1 MTENLQFIYEKEY
14 WFVSAFVNS
23 NKIDLKEKVN
33 QIKKLA
39 EEKIPLISEQ
49 DLGKI
54 KWNKE
59 WVKSVIELA
68 KNISI
73 LSVEWVTY
81 LDGLPYHEENT
92 NRAYN
97 KLGYFQFEV
106 EYYKNDLENKK
117 KVKPHHIQQ
126 IPVYFLELIKR
137 FSDLK
142 INDYVNIDVESPIYV
157 FAISAKTE
165 PQEIEWNEDNIKK
178 YKKVIGNWS
187 EIYSGSWPDYSDKLY
202 NSRIEGNLSNRLSEL
217 HFLKR
222 NSGFI
227 YMKEENY
234 KTQFP
239 YMFQFVLTPTAQ
251 IRALLFALMSINQSL
266 DILFTRQSREESMDI
281 EIIEAK
287 LKDLKELRGRLQT
300 QMSVVYNEL
309 DYNRRQHYT
318 AVLKHLIEEFNLGAK
333 GIIDR
338 VNKKFDTIYESMNQL
353 YQKREQ
359 ENSEQTEQNL
369 NRLNLLFGL
378 GILGDGAGLL
388 ISLIDGISSA
398 DISSSL
404 INGVS
409 FFIILGVGLYILYM
423 IMKSKL
429 ITSKSK
435 VSEAVDAVIIDDKG
449 NAVMIIRKDPP
460 FKGELALPGG
470 FIEEGEKPEE
480 AVIREAKEE
489 TNLDIQI
496 IQKVG
501 IYDKPERDPR
511 GRVISHA
518 FLCKCISNPSEL
530 RGKDD
535 AIDARWFSCE
545 QLSTLD
551 LAFDHA
557 DILADALKCIG
568 K

>member
-1 MTENLQFIYEKEY
+1 MSDNLQFIYEKEY

-23 NKIDLKEKVN
+23 NKIDLKEKIN
-33 QIKKLA
+33 QVRKLA
-39 EEKIPLISEQ
+39 EEKVPQISEQ

-54 KWNKE
+54 KWNKD
-59 WVKSVIELA
+59 WVNSVIDMA
-68 KNISI
+68 KNITI
-73 LSVEWVTY
+73 LNVDWITY

-106 EYYKNDLENKK
+106 EYYRNNPEQKK
-117 KVKPHHIQQ
+117 KVMPHHIQQ
-126 IPVYFLELIKR
+126 IPVYFLELLKK

-142 INDYVNIDVESPIYV
+142 INDYVNIDIESPIYV
-157 FAISAKTE
+157 FAISAKTQPHE
-165 PQEIEWNEDNIKK
+165 VEWNEENITK
-178 YKKVIGNWS
+178 YKKVIGNWA

-227 YMKEENY
+227 YMKEQNY

-251 IRALLFALMSINQSL
+251 IRSLLFALMSINQSL
-266 DILFTRQSREESMDI
+266 DILFTRQSKEESMDI
-281 EIIEAK
+281 EIIETK

-318 AVLKHLIEEFNLGAK
+318 AVLKHLIEEFNLGAG

-359 ENSEQTEQNL
+359 ESSEQTEQNL

-378 GILGDGAGLL
+378 GILGDAAGLL
-388 ISLIDGISSA
+388 LSLIDGISGGEA
-398 DISSSL
+398 LPIL
-404 INGVS
+404 INGIS

-429 ITSKSK
+429 TIAKNKT
-435 VSEAVDAVIIDDKG
+435 SEAVDAIILDDKG
-449 NAVMIIRKDPP
+449 NAVMIVRKDPP

-470 FIEEGEKPEE
+470 FVEENEKPED
-480 AVIREAKEE
+480 AVVREAKEE
-489 TNLDIQI
+489 TNLDIQV

-501 IYDKPERDPR
+501 VYDKPDRDPR
-511 GRVISHA
+511 GRIISHA
-518 FLCKCISNPSEL
+518 FLCKCLSNPSDL

-535 AIDARWFSCE
+535 AIDAKWLSCE
-545 QLSTLD
+545 QLSKLD

-557 DILADALKCIG
+557 DIVSDALKCMG

>member
-1 MTENLQFIYEKEY
+1 MSDNLQFIYEKEY

-23 NKIDLKEKVN
+23 NKIDLKEKIN
-33 QIKKLA
+33 QVRKLA
-39 EEKIPLISEQ
+39 EEKVPQISEQ

-54 KWNKE
+54 KWNKD
-59 WVKSVIELA
+59 WVNSVIDMA
-68 KNISI
+68 KNITI
-73 LSVEWVTY
+73 LNVDWITY

-106 EYYKNDLENKK
+106 EYYRNNPEQKK
-117 KVKPHHIQQ
+117 KVMPHHIQQ
-126 IPVYFLELIKR
+126 IPVYFLELLKK

-142 INDYVNIDVESPIYV
+142 INDYVNIDIESPIYV
-157 FAISAKTE
+157 FAISAKTQPHE
-165 PQEIEWNEDNIKK
+165 VEWNEENITK
-178 YKKVIGNWS
+178 YKKVIGNWA

-227 YMKEENY
+227 YMKEQNY

-251 IRALLFALMSINQSL
+251 IRSLLFALMSINQSL
-266 DILFTRQSREESMDI
+266 DILFTRQSKEESMDI
-281 EIIEAK
+281 EIIETK

-318 AVLKHLIEEFNLGAK
+318 AVLKHLIEEFNLGAG

-359 ENSEQTEQNL
+359 ESSEQTEQNL

-378 GILGDGAGLL
+378 GILGDAAGLL
-388 ISLIDGISSA
+388 LSLIDGISGGEA
-398 DISSSL
+398 LPIL
-404 INGVS
+404 INGIS

-429 ITSKSK
+429 TIAKNKT
-435 VSEAVDAVIIDDKG
+435 SEAVDAIILDDKG
-449 NAVMIIRKDPP
+449 NAVMIVRKDPP

-470 FIEEGEKPEE
+470 FVEENEKPED
-480 AVIREAKEE
+480 AVVREAKEE
-489 TNLDIQI
+489 TNLDIQV

-501 IYDKPERDPR
+501 VYDKPDRDPR
-511 GRVISHA
+511 GRIISHA
-518 FLCKCISNPSEL
+518 FLCKCLSNPSDL

-535 AIDARWFSCE
+535 AIDARWLSCE
-545 QLSTLD
+545 QLNKLD

-557 DILADALKCIG
+557 DILDDALKCMR